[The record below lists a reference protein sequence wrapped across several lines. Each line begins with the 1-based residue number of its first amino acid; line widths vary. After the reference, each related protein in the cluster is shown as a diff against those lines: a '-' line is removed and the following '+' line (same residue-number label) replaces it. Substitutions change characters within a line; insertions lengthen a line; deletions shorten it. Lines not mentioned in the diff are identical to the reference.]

1 MFLDERPLTTQFE
14 GFKKD
19 GEVSYGHYNL
29 SIPTIAVCD
38 FLWPAIKSL
47 QRFDMETVPTYLQRS
62 TNIWTGKATDQ
73 DFCKLCFIQFA

>member
-29 SIPTIAVCD
+29 PIPTIAVCD
-38 FLWPAIKSL
+38 SCGL
-47 QRFDMETVPTYLQRS
+47 Q
-62 TNIWTGKATDQ
+62 
-73 DFCKLCFIQFA
+73 